1 VIKNAASRRYRPR
14 KNSIKTDTGNR
25 SSLHFDKNL
34 GILIREYLRGE
45 NFEPKRRLC
54 ITGFVFGKGAGKQQC
69 ALGLKSEE
77 NCLDTCRMR
86 LYMGFVGVQ
95 PLDPLCTICV
105 SIFTAFRVEELQ
117 FVLLAYRARGRNW
130 IAFRLMISVMHFEKL
145 SSQYSPV
152 RSGSAQVLN
161 SNLRTGTSSEPKYA
175 AIPTLLRIELFAC
188 TLWLS

>member
-105 SIFTAFRVEELQ
+105 SIFTGFRVEEFH
-117 FVLLAYRARGRNW
+117 FVGMSIGRGEDDLTPLHMN
-130 IAFRLMISVMHFEKL
+130 SVMHTRGVKL
-145 SSQYSPV
+145 SKLA
-152 RSGSAQVLN
+152 R
-161 SNLRTGTSSEPKYA
+161 RT
-175 AIPTLLRIELFAC
+175 
-188 TLWLS
+188 

>member
-54 ITGFVFGKGAGKQQC
+54 ITGFIFGKGAGKQQC
-69 ALGLKSEE
+69 ALGLMSEE

-86 LYMGFVGVQ
+86 LHMGFGVQ

-105 SIFTAFRVEELQ
+105 SIFTAFRVEEFH
-117 FVLLAYRARGRNW
+117 FVGMSIGRGEDDLTPLHMN
-130 IAFRLMISVMHFEKL
+130 FVMHTRGVKL
-145 SSQYSPV
+145 SKLAGQDV
-152 RSGSAQVLN
+152 ISAELN
-161 SNLRTGTSSEPKYA
+161 SYLTTMIRSS
-175 AIPTLLRIELFAC
+175 IEKHASTVTFSMVEMFPAK
-188 TLWLS
+188 LWLS